1 MILKQLT
8 VVSTHAQFVLA
19 GSVPHHACDM
29 CLNGGLLSWLMHGGY
44 FWKGVGLKRRGE
56 SDGEDEGDSD
66 SRLQHLREDGEND
79 VCCRWFCTVGWGPG
93 GIFTQVCNLTG
104 PPGTP
109 HHTIYNE
116 EVQHRPQDCSEW
128 VRPVNGET
136 YPVRKA
142 NECSPNKR
150 EHVVSMATAFKKK
163 WNTKKSAY
171 SFKKKCQKKIK
182 VQQLEICKQKNYDKI
197 GTI

>member
-1 MILKQLT
+1 MMFAT
-8 VVSTHAQFVLA
+8 
-19 GSVPHHACDM
+19 
-29 CLNGGLLSWLMHGGY
+29 
-44 FWKGVGLKRRGE
+44 
-56 SDGEDEGDSD
+56 GDSA
-66 SRLQHLREDGEND
+66 LRGG
-79 VCCRWFCTVGWGPG
+79 RWGG

-142 NECSPNKR
+142 NECSPKKR
-150 EHVVSMATAFKKK
+150 EHIVSMATAF
-163 WNTKKSAY
+163 
-171 SFKKKCQKKIK
+171 
-182 VQQLEICKQKNYDKI
+182 
-197 GTI
+197 